1 MMANSTP
8 DGAAEQSMWSVLL
21 LNDDTTPMEF
31 VVYIIERFFEAD
43 HDSAKRKMLGAHN
56 EGSVECGVYPYE
68 EAKTKALQ
76 VTNFARKHQHTL
88 QCCVIE
94 RKP

>member
-8 DGAAEQSMWSVLL
+8 NGTFEQPMWSVLL

-31 VVYIIERFFEAD
+31 VVHVLERFFEAD
-43 HDSAKRKMLGAHN
+43 HESATRIMLGAHTD
-56 EGSVECGVYPYE
+56 GSVECGVYPYE

-76 VTNFARKHQHTL
+76 VTEFARKHQHTL
-88 QCCVIE
+88 QCVIE

>member
-8 DGAAEQSMWSVLL
+8 DGSGQSMWSVLL

-31 VVYIIERFFEAD
+31 VVYVIERFFEAD
-43 HDSAKRKMLGAHN
+43 HESAARIMLSAHN

-76 VTNFARKHQHTL
+76 VTDFARKHQHTL
-88 QCCVIE
+88 QCVIE